1 MQLLLFETSC
11 QKQGSR
17 PLMRGKTEK
26 HTFSGRVCQPKRT
39 GQEKIIDLRFLVKM
53 PRRHLLGIG
62 NLHLRP
68 A

>member
-1 MQLLLFETSC
+1 MQLLLFEASC

-17 PLMRGKTEK
+17 PLMGGKTEK

-39 GQEKIIDLRFLVKM
+39 GREKVIDLRFLAKT

-62 NLHLRP
+62 DLHLRL